1 VTGVTGLPS
10 SAVGRRLAEICE
22 RYGLT
27 DRQRG
32 QLLCLLEVLATDPF
46 APTSVTNPI
55 EAVDVHLADS
65 LTALECDEVRTARA
79 VVDIGSG
86 AGFPGLALGVALP
99 GAHVTLVESARR
111 KCAFIERARSAG
123 GVGNVA
129 VVADRAE
136 AWAAGRGA
144 QDAVTARAVAPLA
157 VLCEYAA
164 PLLRV
169 GGVLVAWRGRRD
181 REEEAAAIRASAILG
196 LESRD
201 PVRSHPYPGSVD
213 HHLHLY
219 LKVMETHDRFP
230 RRPGMASKRPLG
242 AST

>member
-1 VTGVTGLPS
+1 VTGSTS
-10 SAVGRRLAEICE
+10 SGVALRLAEICG
-22 RYGLT
+22 RHGLT
-27 DRQRG
+27 DAQRG
-32 QLLCLLEVLATDPF
+32 QLLCLLEVLASDQF

-55 EAVDVHLADS
+55 EAVDVHVADS
-65 LTALECDEVRTARA
+65 LTALEFEEVRTAA
-79 VVDIGSG
+79 VAVADVGSG
-86 AGFPGLALGVALP
+86 AGFPGLALAVALP
-99 GAHVTLVESARR
+99 EARVTLVESARR

-123 GVGNVA
+123 GLGNVD
-129 VVADRAE
+129 VVADRVE
-136 AWAAGRGA
+136 AWVAGRGV
-144 QDAVTARAVAPLA
+144 QDVVTARAVAPLA

-169 GGVLVAWRGRRD
+169 GGVLVAWRGGRD
-181 REEEAAAIRASAILG
+181 RGEEEAAARASSILG

-219 LKVMETHDRFP
+219 LKVMDTPDRFP